1 MLILLIYSHFCVSQF
16 SKNKFIKRNSSIIKN
31 KKIIN
36 DPVYGFISI
45 PGGLIYELIEHPYF
59 QRLRR
64 INQLGLTHY
73 VYPGAVHSR
82 FHHAIGAMHLM
93 QQAIDVL
100 RSKSF
105 EISDAEYE
113 AASIGILLHDIG
125 HGPYSHTLERCLVP
139 GANHEFLSSCF
150 MERLNKKF
158 DGALD
163 LAISVFNGK
172 NEKKYL
178 HQLISGQLDVDRLD
192 YLKRD
197 SFFTGVSEGVIAYD
211 RIIKML
217 NVHNNQLVVEAKG
230 VYSVEKFLL
239 ARRLM
244 YWQVYLHK
252 TVVCAEQILV
262 KILERAKYL
271 SRNGTELDATPALK
285 YFLKNELSRADF
297 EKNEEALERFAAL
310 DDFDIFSAVKVWAYS
325 SDKILS
331 FLCKSLINR
340 ELFKIELQSEDFKTA
355 YIVEKKA
362 KIAAQLDIDNPSDL
376 DYFVFKGQ
384 LSNQEYNPE
393 TGNINVLFKDG
404 SLKDFASATDYLDLS
419 LKKKQVVKYFCCYPR

>member
-1 MLILLIYSHFCVSQF
+1 MCTSIAKVNLIKL
-16 SKNKFIKRNSSIIKN
+16 NSSIIKN

-45 PGGLIYELIEHPYF
+45 PDGIIYDLIEHSFF

-93 QQAIDVL
+93 HQAIDVL

-105 EISDAEYE
+105 DISDEEYE
-113 AASIGILLHDIG
+113 AACIGILLHDIG

-139 GANHEFLSSCF
+139 GVNHEFLSSCF
-150 MERLNKKF
+150 MERLNNQYG
-158 DGALD
+158 GALD
-163 LAISVFNGK
+163 LAISIFKGNNK
-172 NEKKYL
+172 KKYL

-192 YLKRD
+192 YLTRD

-217 NVHNNQLVVEAKG
+217 NVYDNQLVIESKG

-244 YWQVYLHK
+244 YWQVYMHK
-252 TVVCAEQILV
+252 TAVCAEQILV
-262 KILERAKYL
+262 KILERAKHL
-271 SRNGTELDATPALK
+271 SHNGMELFATDSLK
-285 YFLKNELSRADF
+285 YFLNNDLDRAEF
-297 EKNEEALERFAAL
+297 SENNEALERFAAL
-310 DDFDIFSAVKVWAYS
+310 DDFDIFSAVKVWCDCE
-325 SDKILS
+325 DKILTY
-331 FLCKSLINR
+331 LCNALINR
-340 ELFKIELQSEDFKTA
+340 KLFKIELQSDEFDTN
-355 YIVEKKA
+355 YLNEKKEDIA
-362 KIAAQLDIDNPSDL
+362 KKLGVKNAFDL
-376 DYFVFKGQ
+376 SFLVFKGR
-384 LSNQEYNPE
+384 LSNQEYNPD

-404 SLKDFASATDYLDLS
+404 TLKDFASATDYLDLS
-419 LKKKQVVKYFCCYPR
+419 YRKKQVVKYFCCYPR